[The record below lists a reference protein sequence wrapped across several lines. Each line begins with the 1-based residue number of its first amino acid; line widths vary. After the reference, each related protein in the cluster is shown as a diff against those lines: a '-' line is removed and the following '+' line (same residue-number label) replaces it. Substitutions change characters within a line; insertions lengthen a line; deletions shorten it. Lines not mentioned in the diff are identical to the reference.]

1 MHLTNACI
9 ARIRR
14 IETKERAPHTPTLD
28 ADARPVRTARDD
40 GAALVRGAE
49 RTRGAAR
56 DDGDGDGERDR
67 ADDDDGAR
75 ETTGRARDGDDDDDA
90 DGDERD
96 RASGGMSNERGLGDV
111 ANEHDDGDRETRTRH
126 LWVFLVERNRRR
138 RADRERSIHGGRT
151 RVGVIVLSRR
161 QAIDERWE
169 RAESAAG

>member
-1 MHLTNACI
+1 M
-9 ARIRR
+9 RR
-14 IETKERAPHTPTLD
+14 IETKERAPHTPTRYP
-28 ADARPVRTARDD
+28 DARVVRTARDD

-49 RTRGAAR
+49 RTRGAAAR
-56 DDGDGDGERDR
+56 DDRDGERDGDRDR

-75 ETTGRARDGDDDDDA
+75 ETTGGARDGDDDDDA
-90 DGDERD
+90 DDERD

-111 ANEHDDGDRETRTRH
+111 ANEHDDGDREARTRH
-126 LWVFLVERNRRR
+126 LWVLVVERNRRR